1 MTCPTCEC
9 QRKVGSEPYKSCT
22 AYHNGKYK
30 VYNSISRPERC
41 PSTTDYLDCDTVIC
55 VLRAPTNHH
64 CKVEAGAD
72 LGAFNKDGYTAL
84 DVASSRNHL
93 VIECYLRTEG
103 AFSSL
108 EFWGAAD
115 SG

>member
-1 MTCPTCEC
+1 MHYCCGPP
-9 QRKVGSEPYKSCT
+9 QQ
-22 AYHNGKYK
+22 
-30 VYNSISRPERC
+30 
-41 PSTTDYLDCDTVIC
+41 
-55 VLRAPTNHH
+55 
-64 CKVEAGAD
+64 VEAGAD
-72 LGAFNKDGYTAL
+72 SGVFNKDGLTAL

-115 SG
+115 TG

>member
-1 MTCPTCEC
+1 ML
-9 QRKVGSEPYKSCT
+9 QLSDGNN
-22 AYHNGKYK
+22 HN
-30 VYNSISRPERC
+30 VLLRPIYRDDL
-41 PSTTDYLDCDTVIC
+41 SNLSDMFGV
-55 VLRAPTNHH
+55 RNHGQ
-64 CKVEAGAD
+64 VEAGAD
-72 LGAFNKDGYTAL
+72 LGAFNKDGFTAL